1 MTGKFVIVADGYDVA
16 EVVAWD
22 DWLQRP
28 ISEREWDIFVVET
41 TDALEAWLMARKQLR
56 EEGADNE

>member
-1 MTGKFVIVADGYDVA
+1 MTGKFVIVAEGYDVA

-28 ISEREWDIFVVET
+28 ISQRAWDIFVVET
-41 TDALEAWLMARKQLR
+41 TDALEAWLQATKRLQ
-56 EEGADNE
+56 EGADHE

>member
-1 MTGKFVIVADGYDVA
+1 MTGRFVIVVEDEDVA

-28 ISEREWDIFVVET
+28 ISERAWDIFVVET
-41 TDALEAWLMARKQLR
+41 TDALEAWLVASKQLR

>member
-1 MTGKFVIVADGYDVA
+1 MTGRFVIVIKDMDVA

-28 ISEREWDIFVVET
+28 IDARPWNVFVVEAA
-41 TDALEAWLMARKQLR
+41 DALEAWLMARKQLN

>member
-1 MTGKFVIVADGYDVA
+1 MTGKFVIVVDGEDVA

-28 ISEREWDIFVVET
+28 IAERAWDIFVVET

-56 EEGADNE
+56 EEGASNE